1 MVLPQATVM
10 IIGSLNMDSI
20 YQIPSHIRPHDHIKP
35 KGITMSGGHGGNQA
49 VACRRMSRH
58 KQVERRASIGSTQE
72 RRQSNAD
79 AHDID
84 ISVYMVGMVGDD
96 KDGLRI
102 KEDLKRNGV
111 NIDNVKTTDKESTG
125 TAHITVDRSGEA
137 IVISDS
143 KANDKVTPDIIPDLS
158 PPLDLLLLQL
168 EIPIE
173 TVQRAIQLARDQQ
186 PPIPVI
192 LNAAPA
198 PDPST
203 QIPRDLYRVDYL
215 IVNAQQACKLRGHG
229 NKDAKARKPLDFG
242 VDCRHFHHEGARCVI
257 ITLGERGAIASEVE
271 RHRSNRVKITH
282 HPALQIPE
290 GVKDETGASDAF
302 IGAFAVEILRQKKS
316 GEKEDVVKA
325 MEWGIMA
332 GAIAVSS
339 LGSLESVPWRSE
351 VLERERDGF
360 DGVVVDDLVEGSGSL
375 RLSNGTVGGRE
386 CVDIDWL

>member
-49 VACRRMSRH
+49 VACRRMSRY
-58 KQVERRASIGSTQE
+58 KPVERRASIGIHG
-72 RRQSNAD
+72 RHGR
-79 AHDID
+79 
-84 ISVYMVGMVGDD
+84 DD

-111 NIDNVKTTDKESTG
+111 NIDKVKATDKESTG

-203 QIPRDLYRVDYL
+203 QIPRDLY
-215 IVNAQQACKLRGHG
+215 
-229 NKDAKARKPLDFG
+229 
-242 VDCRHFHHEGARCVI
+242 
-257 ITLGERGAIASEVE
+257 
-271 RHRSNRVKITH
+271 
-282 HPALQIPE
+282 
-290 GVKDETGASDAF
+290 
-302 IGAFAVEILRQKKS
+302 
-316 GEKEDVVKA
+316 
-325 MEWGIMA
+325 
-332 GAIAVSS
+332 
-339 LGSLESVPWRSE
+339 
-351 VLERERDGF
+351 
-360 DGVVVDDLVEGSGSL
+360 
-375 RLSNGTVGGRE
+375 
-386 CVDIDWL
+386 